1 MYSRIEVISHLYVL
15 FAQNLFT
22 GDNAGMQKMANV
34 MADFMEENYQAPAT
48 AD

>member
-1 MYSRIEVISHLYVL
+1 MYNRIKVISLLYVL

-22 GDNAGMQKMANV
+22 GDNAGVQKMANV
-34 MADFMEENYQAPAT
+34 MADFIEENYQAPAT